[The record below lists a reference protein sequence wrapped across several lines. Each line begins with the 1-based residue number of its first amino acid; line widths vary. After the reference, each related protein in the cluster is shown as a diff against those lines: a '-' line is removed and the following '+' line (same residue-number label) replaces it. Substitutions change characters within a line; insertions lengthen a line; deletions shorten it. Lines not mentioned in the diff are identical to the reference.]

1 MLILDEMNKKVLY
14 MCGYLD
20 IVSFIKQKIVKLS
33 IYHIPQKQG
42 PTVEPIHGL
51 FITE

>member
-1 MLILDEMNKKVLY
+1 MNKKLF

-42 PTVEPIHGL
+42 PIVERMHGL
-51 FITE
+51 FITEWLFIF